1 MVYVVLALGSN
12 VGNRREFLVRAVSEL
27 DDIARVVA
35 KSKIYETAPWGYSQ
49 QRYFLN
55 AAIGIETACGPL
67 ELLDYCKDVERRM
80 GRVKTIENGPRE
92 IDLDIIFYGG
102 ESYSDEDLCIPHK
115 RWRERDFVVTPLLD
129 LLDAG
134 FFDSGFFSEQKKLL
148 KTMSRLYPPFS
159 AF

>member
-1 MVYVVLALGSN
+1 MAYVVLALGSN

-67 ELLDYCKDVERRM
+67 SADRETWKRRPWNRLLNRGC
-80 GRVKTIENGPRE
+80 GPHR
-92 IDLDIIFYGG
+92 
-102 ESYSDEDLCIPHK
+102 S
-115 RWRERDFVVTPLLD
+115 
-129 LLDAG
+129 
-134 FFDSGFFSEQKKLL
+134 
-148 KTMSRLYPPFS
+148 
-159 AF
+159 